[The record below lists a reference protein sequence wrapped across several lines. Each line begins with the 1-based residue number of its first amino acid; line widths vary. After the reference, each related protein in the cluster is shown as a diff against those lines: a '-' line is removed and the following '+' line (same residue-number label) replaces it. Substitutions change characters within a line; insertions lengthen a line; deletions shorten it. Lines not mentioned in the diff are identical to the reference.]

1 MKTYLK
7 KIWVALICFG
17 LHSNMAISQNQGL
30 DLAEIDLNI
39 KNIST
44 TVLAEGSPYI
54 TEEFLSLKLEDFTT
68 KIYSGRYNAYNGE
81 MEIKLSDDKIIALDN
96 NADYTITFIASN
108 KKYKTYTYKDADL
121 NLQREFLVVVSKDS
135 SFTLLKKEHIK
146 FQDKVKPK
154 SSYDKEKPAKFIKA
168 NDTYYLNFENNTRVL
183 SLNKKQFLSSFPKT
197 EVQLK
202 SYIKKNKLSLKDEN
216 DLIKIV
222 AYLSSISKP

>member
-54 TEEFLSLKLEDFTT
+54 TEEFLSLKLEDLTT